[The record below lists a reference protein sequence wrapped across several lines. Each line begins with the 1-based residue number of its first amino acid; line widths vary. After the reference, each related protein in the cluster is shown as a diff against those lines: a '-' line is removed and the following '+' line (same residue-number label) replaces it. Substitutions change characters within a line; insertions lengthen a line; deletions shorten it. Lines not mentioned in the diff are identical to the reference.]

1 MRLDSYVESRGKKE
15 FIQDFGGEHKRRET
29 ERELE
34 RLVKKTRVSRK
45 LKTGKLSVDVNIL
58 LFCIEVGF
66 HISLFRCS

>member
-1 MRLDSYVESRGKKE
+1 MDSYVESRGKKE

-58 LFCIEVGF
+58 LFCIEVSP
-66 HISLFRCS
+66 HPSLFRCS